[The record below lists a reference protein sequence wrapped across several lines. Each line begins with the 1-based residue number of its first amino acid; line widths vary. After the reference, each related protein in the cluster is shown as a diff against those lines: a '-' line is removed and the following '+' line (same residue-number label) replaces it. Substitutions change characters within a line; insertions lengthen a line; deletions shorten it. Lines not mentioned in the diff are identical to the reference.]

1 MAHRGPGSGGGRLS
15 SLTKTERPVSA
26 RATILRL
33 ARYLAPYRA
42 SLAAGAFWVVVSSAA
57 SAITPALT
65 GRIIDVAIAS
75 AASGAGLQ
83 PLVAPGLALVV
94 APIAGWFATRQ
105 QILALGTAGQRAL
118 FGVRTDVIRKVEQLD
133 VGYFES
139 VESGDLMS
147 RLINDI
153 SQVDSFLSQGFR
165 RLLGAGVGLVA
176 TLGAMLWVNW
186 QLAIATL
193 LVVPVM
199 IGVTRLFGLIAR
211 RAFRERQEA
220 IGDVSA
226 TLAEEI
232 GGIKVAQAFN
242 RTDRNRSE
250 FSQRNAANR
259 DASVNA
265 AAVSSAFSP
274 VLAVI
279 SSLATALV
287 AAYGGYL
294 AANQVITVGVV
305 VAFFSYARQF
315 FNAISQ
321 LSSLYSDTQ
330 AALAGG
336 ERVFALLDTV
346 VEVADKPGA
355 TELGRVAG
363 RIDFRD
369 VRFRYH
375 TGDEIL
381 HGVDLTIPAGQTV
394 AIVGQT
400 GAGKTTLIN
409 LVLRFYDPAAG
420 SVCLDDH
427 DLRDVRLS
435 SLRRSFGIVL
445 QDPFLFSGT
454 VADNIRYGNL
464 EASDEEIRSAAEH
477 AGALEFIERLPRGFE
492 TPVAE
497 RGATLSTGQRQLIAF
512 ARAVVGDPAILVLDE
527 ATSSVDT
534 RTELAIQRGLRRILT
549 GRTALVIAHRLST
562 VRDADR
568 ILVVDSGSIVEEGTY
583 EGLLAANG
591 TFARLHEAQFA
602 DS

>member
-1 MAHRGPGSGGGRLS
+1 MTHGGPGSGGRLS
-15 SLTKTERPVSA
+15 SLAKTERPVSA

-33 ARYLAPYRA
+33 ARYLMPYRA
-42 SLAAGAFWVVVSSAA
+42 DLVGGAVWVVLSSAA
-57 SAITPALT
+57 SAVTPALT
-65 GRIIDVAIAS
+65 GRIIDAAIA
-75 AASGAGLQ
+75 AAAAGTGVG
-83 PLVAPGLALVV
+83 PLVAPGVALVA
-94 APIAGWFATRQ
+94 APIFGWFATRQ
-105 QILALGTAGQRAL
+105 QILALGDAGQRAL
-118 FGVRTDVIRKVEQLD
+118 FGARADVIAKIEQLD

-153 SQVDSFLSQGFR
+153 SQVDSFLAQGFR
-165 RLLGAGVGLVA
+165 RLLSSGVGLVA
-176 TLGAMLWVNW
+176 TLAAMLWVNW
-186 QLAIATL
+186 QLSLATL

-250 FSQRNAANR
+250 FTQRNAANR
-259 DASVNA
+259 DASVSA

-274 VLAVI
+274 VLALI
-279 SSLATALV
+279 SALATALV
-287 AAYGGYL
+287 AALGGYL
-294 AANQVITVGVV
+294 ATRHVITVGIV

-315 FNAISQ
+315 FNSISQ

-336 ERVFALLDTV
+336 ERVFALLDTP
-346 VEVADKPGA
+346 VEVADAPEA
-355 TELGRVAG
+355 LDLGRVDG
-363 RIDFRD
+363 RIEFAD
-369 VRFRYH
+369 VNFTYH
-375 TGDEIL
+375 TGREVL
-381 HGVDLTIPAGQTV
+381 HALDLVIPAGQSV
-394 AIVGQT
+394 AVVGET
-400 GAGKTTLIN
+400 GAGKTTLLN
-409 LVLRFYDPAAG
+409 LVLRFYDPTSGA
-420 SVCLDDH
+420 VTLDGH
-427 DLRDVRLS
+427 DLRAVTLS

-445 QDPFLFSGT
+445 QDPFLFSAT
-454 VADNIRYGNL
+454 IADNIRYGNL
-464 EASDEEIRSAAEH
+464 NASDEEVRNAAEL
-477 AGALEFIERLPRGFE
+477 AGALDFIERLPDGFD
-492 TPVAE
+492 TQVTE

-549 GRTALVIAHRLST
+549 GRTALIIAHRLST

-568 ILVVDSGSIVEEGTY
+568 ILVIESGSIAEEGTY
-583 EGLLAANG
+583 ADLLAANG
-591 TFARLHEAQFA
+591 AFAGLHAAQFA